1 MNKLNKILV
10 QLAVFLFALWACSA
24 YGQDNE
30 PEMVDMNRTCF
41 QCHGNTHYSVYIEMM
56 DKHDRRIMNPYYI
69 VDSIGYMNGVH
80 GTFAC
85 IDCHNFE
92 YETYP
97 HKASLKLE
105 PQYKCMDCHG
115 GDDLFAEFHFD
126 EIAQHV
132 EQSVHVQTIGDNFT
146 CAKCHDPHTYKLVAR
161 DSASRI
167 KDIVASNNAMCL
179 NCHADL
185 TRYQL
190 FTEQDQPQI
199 MESHSWLP
207 NQELHFGSV
216 RCIECHT
223 PVSDTMN
230 VSHKILAKEDA
241 VKKCVECHS
250 TNSLLSNKL
259 YKYKRVSGRSSGFY
273 NDVILNDAYVVGAN
287 RNKYLNNISLLIF
300 ALTFGGILTHIIV
313 RIIKKK

>member
-1 MNKLNKILV
+1 MNMQKLILI
-10 QLAVFLFALWACSA
+10 LPALLFLFFQGTAVA
-24 YGQDNE
+24 QDNE

-41 QCHGNTHYSVYIEMM
+41 QCHGNSHYGVYIEMT
-56 DKHDRRIMNPYYI
+56 DTRERRIMNPYYI
-69 VDSIGYMNGVH
+69 VDSIGYMEGVH

-85 IDCHNFE
+85 IHCHNYE

-126 EIAQHV
+126 EIS
-132 EQSVHVQTIGDNFT
+132 EQVNESVHVKAIGDNFT
-146 CAKCHDPHTYKLVAR
+146 CAKCHDPHTYKLIAR
-161 DSASRI
+161 DSTSMI
-167 KDIVASNNAMCL
+167 KEIVAGNNAMCL
-179 NCHADL
+179 DCHGDL

-190 FTEQDQPQI
+190 FTEQEQPQI
-199 MESHSWLP
+199 METHDWLP
-207 NQELHFGSV
+207 NQELHFKNV

-223 PVSDTMN
+223 SVQDTMN
-230 VSHKILAKEDA
+230 VSHKILAKEKA

-259 YKYKRVSGRSSGFY
+259 YKYKRTSDRSSGFY
-273 NDVILNDAYVVGAN
+273 NDVILNEAYVVGAN
-287 RNKYLNNISLLIF
+287 RNKHLNNISLLIF
-300 ALTFGGILTHIIV
+300 ALTFGGILVHIIM
-313 RIIKKK
+313 RIVKR

>member
-1 MNKLNKILV
+1 MQKLILI
-10 QLAVFLFALWACSA
+10 LPALLFLFFQGAAVA
-24 YGQDNE
+24 QDNE

-41 QCHGNTHYSVYIEMM
+41 QCHGNSHYGVYIEMT
-56 DKHDRRIMNPYYI
+56 DTRERRIMNPYYI
-69 VDSIGYMNGVH
+69 VDSIGYMEGVH

-85 IDCHNFE
+85 IDCHNYE

-126 EIAQHV
+126 EIS
-132 EQSVHVQTIGDNFT
+132 EQVNESVHVKTIGDNFT
-146 CAKCHDPHTYKLVAR
+146 CAKCHDPHTYKLIAR
-161 DSASRI
+161 DSTSMI
-167 KDIVASNNAMCL
+167 KEIVAGNNAMCL
-179 NCHADL
+179 DCHADL
-185 TRYQL
+185 NRYQV
-190 FTEQDQPQI
+190 FTEQEQPQI
-199 MESHSWLP
+199 METHDWLP

-223 PVSDTMN
+223 PVNDTMN
-230 VSHKILAKEDA
+230 VPHEILAKEKA

-259 YKYKRVSGRSSGFY
+259 YKYKRTSDRSSGFY
-273 NDVILNDAYVVGAN
+273 NDVILNEAYVVGAN
-287 RNKYLNNISLLIF
+287 RNKHLNNISLLIF
-300 ALTFGGILTHIIV
+300 ALTFGGILVHIIM
-313 RIIKKK
+313 RIVKR